1 MNAVLQ
7 SRSLAPHE
15 PDGVHDKVHCF
26 FHAAIDALQQAGIR
40 RYRGPQDMQRC
51 RRDIKKCLQDR
62 YSDFDRIGLV
72 DECLLDNQIDLGA
85 GERRQDKQFKWN
97 QYINGYALATTEGT
111 LRPRSGD
118 VYTCHAAA
126 ICLLTS

>member
-1 MNAVLQ
+1 MSSARLTRSASRSQAQASRREEERVNAVLQ

-15 PDGVHDKVHCF
+15 PNGVN
-26 FHAAIDALQQAGIR
+26 
-40 RYRGPQDMQRC
+40 DMQRC

-72 DECLLDNQIDLGA
+72 DDCLLDNQIDLGA

-126 ICLLTS
+126 LCLLTS